1 MSTTGSAPTTMWV
14 VSSLDDDGLDVAEA
28 VEVLLLEVLLELQAA
43 ARTVIVRLAAAAM
56 DARPTRVNL
65 MTLLITVR

>member
-1 MSTTGSAPTTMWV
+1 VSTTGRAPTTMWV
-14 VSSLDDDGLDVAEA
+14 VSSLDDDGLDVAE